1 MLNLIII
8 DEDSRIN
15 GIKTYIGEIIR
26 IFKRLNARIYLIN
39 HFNGTKELFTA
50 KEEEG
55 IYIFSFSYCLQ
66 ESYNKIVDKFLGLHI
81 KDSDYNLF
89 MLNYT
94 PCEDLVLTLRNRFP
108 KSKITFTVHDMSW
121 TYHFLGDVEKF
132 KAFCREMDYRHD
144 TEKQKNLRKDF
155 LEEQRMFR
163 LVDKVIVL
171 ACETFKVLT
180 EIYQID
186 ACKLCYI
193 PNGTEDLYQPI
204 PENEKADIRKNKHL
218 DRQEKIILFA
228 GRGHYIKGLYALLRC
243 LGKILEVAPECRLVI
258 VGSLINPVTTLR
270 LAKAYSSKIVFTGQL
285 SRDELLEW
293 YKIADVGLLT
303 SYVEQCS
310 YTGIERMMHG
320 IPVLASDGFCVG
332 NMFKDGENSKVAKIG
347 KRSDPE
353 KTEEF
358 DNNLIESL
366 LAILSSPDE
375 REKLGKNG
383 RKLYLSNYQFQQMQ
397 DGYEKLV
404 ALLFGKI

>member
-1 MLNLIII
+1 MLNLIVL

-26 IFKRLNARIYLIN
+26 IFKCLNARIYLIN
-39 HFNGTKELFTA
+39 HSNGTKELFTA
-50 KEEEG
+50 NEG
-55 IYIFSFSYCLQ
+55 EGVLTFSFSCCLQ

-94 PCEDLVLTLRNRFP
+94 PCEDLLLTLRKRFP
-108 KSKITFTVHDMSW
+108 KSKITFTIHDMSW

-132 KAFCREMDYRHD
+132 KDFCRETDYGQD
-144 TEKQKNLRKDF
+144 TEEQKNLRKCF
-155 LEEQRMFR
+155 QEEQRMFR

-171 ACETFKVLT
+171 ACETLKVLT

-186 ACKLCYI
+186 VSKLCYI

-204 PENEKADIRKNKHL
+204 QENEKAAIRKKKHL

-243 LGKILEVAPECRLVI
+243 FGKILQVEPKCRLVI
-258 VGSLINPVTTLR
+258 VGSLINPVAILR
-270 LAKAYSSKIVFTGQL
+270 LAKPYSSRIAFTGQL
-285 SRDELLEW
+285 PREELSEW

-310 YTGIERMMHG
+310 YTGIEMMMHG
-320 IPVLASDGFCVG
+320 IPVLASDGFCVKD
-332 NMFKDGENSKVAKIG
+332 MFKEGENSRVAQIG
-347 KRSDPE
+347 KRANPDNP
-353 KTEEF
+353 EEF
-358 DNNLIESL
+358 DNNLAESL
-366 LAILSSPDE
+366 LEILSSPIE

>member
-144 TEKQKNLRKDF
+144 TEK
-155 LEEQRMFR
+155 
-163 LVDKVIVL
+163 
-171 ACETFKVLT
+171 
-180 EIYQID
+180 
-186 ACKLCYI
+186 
-193 PNGTEDLYQPI
+193 
-204 PENEKADIRKNKHL
+204 
-218 DRQEKIILFA
+218 
-228 GRGHYIKGLYALLRC
+228 
-243 LGKILEVAPECRLVI
+243 
-258 VGSLINPVTTLR
+258 
-270 LAKAYSSKIVFTGQL
+270 
-285 SRDELLEW
+285 
-293 YKIADVGLLT
+293 
-303 SYVEQCS
+303 
-310 YTGIERMMHG
+310 
-320 IPVLASDGFCVG
+320 
-332 NMFKDGENSKVAKIG
+332 
-347 KRSDPE
+347 
-353 KTEEF
+353 
-358 DNNLIESL
+358 
-366 LAILSSPDE
+366 
-375 REKLGKNG
+375 
-383 RKLYLSNYQFQQMQ
+383 
-397 DGYEKLV
+397 
-404 ALLFGKI
+404 